1 MIPKL
6 FGAALLLAVGTVAS
20 CWNARRENQRL
31 EVLDAWIALLRF
43 LRNQIDCYLRPLE
56 EILADP
62 NAPTIPYGDLGDTR
76 TLPSL
81 LAASAPLLEP
91 EGERLL
97 AAFVREIGTSYR
109 REQVRRCDAY
119 LTALGELRARQAER
133 LPSRVRATSTL
144 LLCATLGVALLLW

>member
-1 MIPKL
+1 MILKL
-6 FGAALLLAVGTVAS
+6 FGSALLLAVGMAVAYQ
-20 CWNARRENQRL
+20 NARREKQRL

-62 NAPTIPYGDLGDTR
+62 NAPTIPHGEPDAVP
-76 TLPSL
+76 TLPAL
-81 LAASAPLLEP
+81 LAASTPLLEP

-119 LTALGELRARQAER
+119 LTALGELRARQAEG
-133 LPSRVRATSTL
+133 LPARVRAASTL